1 MLRNVISYHKL
12 GSGGGVTF
20 FLNFQNASV
29 LENRSVLSVTYHCD
43 RLIYELMTLA
53 MSCLVKLY
61 ASLGVEKDTMQHL
74 TVKDNI
80 QRINVI
86 LNLQNGASKKKL
98 MISL

>member
-1 MLRNVISYHKL
+1 MC
-12 GSGGGVTF
+12 TF
-20 FLNFQNASV
+20 GRIGQNFQYGV
-29 LENRSVLSVTYHCD
+29 LENRSVPSNSLTYQCD

-53 MSCLVKLY
+53 MYCLVKLY

-86 LNLQNGASKKKL
+86 LNLQNGAPKEKL